1 MCGALAF
8 KHIVHLCLDNISSSK
23 HSKQNLIYIIR
34 FFYVQ
39 ISFSS
44 LHQLYN
50 RTGKVI
56 SHSIFVY
63 YEHDFSKVNAFFMI
77 FNLDPQTRQKGK
89 KAEAEAQPW
98 RTITERK

>member
-8 KHIVHLCLDNISSSK
+8 KHIVHLCLDNISS
-23 HSKQNLIYIIR
+23 R